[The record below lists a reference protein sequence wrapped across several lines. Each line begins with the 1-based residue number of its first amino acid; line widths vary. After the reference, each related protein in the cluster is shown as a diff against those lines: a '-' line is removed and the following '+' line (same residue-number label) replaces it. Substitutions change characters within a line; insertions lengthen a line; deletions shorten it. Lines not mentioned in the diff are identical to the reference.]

1 MGRKRKVP
9 GGARAQEL
17 EAGIRKSRRGDGIV
31 AEENLIDVEYDSDQ
45 ANEALESLVEKSVPS
60 NGAGSKPVES
70 SDLNRLVDQQQDLL
84 KQKADIELEFQKF
97 AEQHR
102 AEFER
107 KQEEA
112 QRQVNELDVQILQL
126 EGAIKFI
133 NGNL

>member
-17 EAGIRKSRRGDGIV
+17 EAGIRKSRRGGDTV
-31 AEENLIDVEYDSDQ
+31 VEENLIDVEYDSDQ
-45 ANEALESLVEKSVPS
+45 ANESLVEESVPS
-60 NGAGSKPVES
+60 NGAGSKPVEN
-70 SDLNRLVDQQQDLL
+70 SDMSRLVDQQRDLL
-84 KQKADIELEFQKF
+84 KQKSDIELEFQKF

-112 QRQVNELDVQILQL
+112 QKQVNDIDVQILQL